1 MHPYPFQYAPGPTRT
16 TATTTAT
23 ATTKAILVMIAAAI
37 IQTALLLSSGAFNV
51 LLNPGSLS
59 VEKQLF
65 VSSVILMIGFG
76 QGFVLLLCKL
86 LFRSITGWNIRFGS
100 NYLFAPLAR
109 AMSNAINDRPG
120 ETDVDIITPIVSKK
134 PPRAHGP
141 ASTGPGP
148 LNPAAY
154 DVFDSDD
161 DVDDEDATAT
171 HFMPELDIAID
182 ERRNVYTDIYFLG
195 IATFTVT
202 YCIDTVSP
210 APATA
215 FISGLLIMSIAQ
227 SVNIAVIL
235 ARTERT
241 LDADENV
248 RSMRAKRL
256 LTLTSCV
263 FATGAFAMFCV
274 GLANSQLDVSSV
286 NSIFDVTFSVL
297 LPLIAPW
304 LLVTVSPK
312 HTPLRTLFECTP
324 FVFSICFSFVTF
336 FLATRGQIST
346 IVHELSTV
354 SNRYQNV
361 TEMSVSNSVVD
372 LEFHSD
378 VNASLH
384 FNMDFFSTTSVDSA
398 GNIPM
403 LLCAPLI
410 KIPTIV
416 VVLANVMNRSNL
428 VVITALLVTMSMR
441 EMQDKTLGLNT
452 HRTFC
457 VSFALSVL
465 SLVFNVVKYVKFPGW
480 LTRPP
485 ARIAKTGAEQP
496 MSSAETRRAGVQG
509 EDPDLDLEDY
519 MDEHVSEHAGR

>member
-1 MHPYPFQYAPGPTRT
+1 
-16 TATTTAT
+16 
-23 ATTKAILVMIAAAI
+23 MIAAAI

-51 LLNPGSLS
+51 LLNPGNLS

-76 QGFVLLLCKL
+76 QGFVLLLFKL

-134 PPRAHGP
+134 PPPAHGP
-141 ASTGPGP
+141 ASADHGP
-148 LNPAAY
+148 LNPAVY
-154 DVFDSDD
+154 DEFNSDD
-161 DVDDEDATAT
+161 DDDDSGNATAT

-235 ARTERT
+235 ARTET
-241 LDADENV
+241 ETEFSADEKV

-263 FATGAFAMFCV
+263 FATGAFGMFCV
-274 GLANSQLDVSSV
+274 GLANSQLNVSSV
-286 NSIFDVTFSVL
+286 DSVFDITFSVL

-304 LLVTVSPK
+304 LLVTVTPK
-312 HTPLRTLFECTP
+312 HLPLRTLFECTP

-346 IVHELSTV
+346 IVHELSSV
-354 SNRYQNV
+354 ANRYQNV

-372 LEFHSD
+372 LELHSD

-441 EMQDKTLGLNT
+441 EMHDETLEVNT

-457 VSFALSVL
+457 VSFALAVL

-480 LTRPP
+480 LTRPRA
-485 ARIAKTGAEQP
+485 ARVAKTGAEEP
-496 MSSAETRRAGVQG
+496 MSSAEARCAGVRG
-509 EDPDLDLEDY
+509 EDPDLDLDLDLEDY
-519 MDEHVSEHAGR
+519 VSEHGGRG

>member
-1 MHPYPFQYAPGPTRT
+1 
-16 TATTTAT
+16 
-23 ATTKAILVMIAAAI
+23 MIAAAI

-76 QGFVLLLCKL
+76 QGFVLLLFKL
-86 LFRSITGWNIRFGS
+86 LVRSITGWNIRFGTG
-100 NYLFAPLAR
+100 YLFAPLAR

-120 ETDVDIITPIVSKK
+120 ETDVDIITPIVTKK
-134 PPRAHGP
+134 PLPPQMTSPNH
-141 ASTGPGP
+141 GP

-154 DVFDSDD
+154 DVFNSDD
-161 DVDDEDATAT
+161 DDDEDANATAT

-182 ERRNVYTDIYFLG
+182 ERRNVYTDIYLLG

-235 ARTERT
+235 ARAERA
-241 LDADENV
+241 LESDEKA

-263 FATGAFAMFCV
+263 FATGAFAMFCI
-274 GLANSQLDVSSV
+274 GLGNSQLDVSSV
-286 NSIFDVTFSVL
+286 NSAFDITFSVL

-312 HTPLRTLFECTP
+312 HHPLRTLFECTP

-354 SNRYQNV
+354 ANRYQNV

-428 VVITALLVTMSMR
+428 VVITALLVTMSVR
-441 EMQDKTLGLNT
+441 EMHDESLDLTT
-452 HRTFC
+452 HRAFC
-457 VSFALSVL
+457 VSFALAVL
-465 SLVFNVVKYVKFPGW
+465 SLLFNVVKYIKFPGW

-485 ARIAKTGAEQP
+485 TRIAKTGVDEP
-496 MSSAETRRAGVQG
+496 MSSAEARRAGVRG
-509 EDPDLDLEDY
+509 EDPDIDLDLEDY
-519 MDEHVSEHAGR
+519 EC